1 MSRLAKDPDRV
12 VRGALPGVVY
22 NLVTMAM
29 RVLRGMYGR
38 EAESHRATPDL

>member
-38 EAESHRATPDL
+38 EADGPPMSLDL